1 MTEGVG
7 RKKKDAAIEHHLR
20 AEKHRVSTFFWTY
33 PTAYAVFLDLW
44 KDDMLHT
51 NG

>member
-33 PTAYAVFLDLW
+33 PTAYAVFLDLQEM
-44 KDDMLHT
+44 KLLSV
-51 NG
+51 